1 MVYYFKKCKN
11 ANWNTKKFYVVYK
24 DGAMTDWT
32 CQEWFV
38 KFHAGDFSLDNVPWS
53 NRPIEANSDLI
64 KTLSDN
70 NQLEDS
76 WHTQNI

>member
-70 NQLEDS
+70 NQLKDS